1 MTPHIRGRDVQKGGE
16 LMRSLAWVPALL
28 WTKQSAGAFVG
39 QPRSTVLPTA
49 SLRTT
54 MAASSAPP
62 SRVQEDKQGRASLG
76 VPILER
82 EDESEL
88 GRSNLLKRLEEM
100 EGIWYSDDFYGRHGR
115 EWVEV
120 RATLVGA
127 GSSALVAV
135 KVAGDANVPSGCKT
149 WRTRGLPSLGATVP
163 AEVQV
168 RMDVDDP
175 NGFYWLPA
183 SLTLESKCR
192 IALSVAHSAVFT
204 HTGTFHKH
212 QVSEGE

>member
-1 MTPHIRGRDVQKGGE
+1 MGYQRPRRPEGWRVDALARMGPGVAPDDDGGVFCASE
-16 LMRSLAWVPALL
+16 
-28 WTKQSAGAFVG
+28 QSAGG
-39 QPRSTVLPTA
+39 QARP
-49 SLRTT
+49 SL
-54 MAASSAPP
+54 
-62 SRVQEDKQGRASLG
+62 V
-76 VPILER
+76 
-82 EDESEL
+82 
-88 GRSNLLKRLEEM
+88 GRSDTREGGRVRAGPLEFAQEIEEM

-135 KVAGDANVPSGCKT
+135 KVSGDANVPSGCKT
-149 WRTRGLPSLGATVP
+149 WRTRGLPSLGVTVP